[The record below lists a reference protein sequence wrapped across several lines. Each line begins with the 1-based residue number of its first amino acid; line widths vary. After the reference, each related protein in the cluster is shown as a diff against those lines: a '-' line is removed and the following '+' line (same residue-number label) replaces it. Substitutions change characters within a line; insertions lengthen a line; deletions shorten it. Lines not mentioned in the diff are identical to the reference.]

1 MSPEVETLV
10 SEVSETLISPEVS
23 IFPEAPE
30 IPEAPENSPE
40 APDTSWGK
48 VVGMMCSSSS
58 C

>member
-10 SEVSETLISPEVS
+10 SELPETLKSPEAS
-23 IFPEAPE
+23 ISPEAPE
-30 IPEAPENSPE
+30 IPE

-48 VVGMMCSSSS
+48 VLGMVGGSSS